1 MNSIDIEKLL
11 ELLNNKSI
19 NIIDIRT
26 KYEYMLNH
34 IPTSK
39 NIEKILLKIAPEKY
53 LNSKEIYYIYC
64 QSGYSSKALVEYL
77 NTLGYNTVNINGGYN
92 NYLLRK

>member
-26 KYEYMLNH
+26 KYEYMINH

-39 NIEKILLKIAPEKY
+39 NINKTIKSQHLIFQRYLKLTDE
-53 LNSKEIYYIYC
+53 
-64 QSGYSSKALVEYL
+64 G
-77 NTLGYNTVNINGGYN
+77 
-92 NYLLRK
+92 YLLF